1 MKKLTVIIISLV
13 LLFACSK
20 KSDQLARTDLEET
33 MSKSA
38 QSLPVSRVFN
48 GQFQS
53 SIDPDPTIPPTPC
66 SGDLPGLAN
75 PGHFLQGNATH
86 LGQVQWQQSR
96 LQDVSCNLSFATGQL
111 STSISGQFAAAN
123 GDLIYYTGND
133 VLDITNLLTGNPGIP
148 GTIQGTW
155 TITGGT
161 GRFSGASG
169 SFTINGPVDFTTMTF
184 SFEAIGTI
192 TY

>member
-1 MKKLTVIIISLV
+1 MKKLTIIILSAV
-13 LLFACSK
+13 LFNACSK
-20 KSDQLARTDLEET
+20 DSDQSSTSREEVLNQ
-33 MSKSA
+33 SA
-38 QSLPVSRVFN
+38 QASPVTREFR

-53 SIDPDPTIPPTPC
+53 SIDPDPSIPPTPC

-75 PGHFLQGNATH
+75 PGHFLHGNAIH
-86 LGQVQWQQSR
+86 LGEVIWQQSR

-111 STSISGQFAAAN
+111 TTSISGQFAASN

-133 VLDITNLLTGNPGIP
+133 VLDVTNLLTGNTGQP

-161 GRFSGASG
+161 GRFAGATG
-169 SFTINGPVDFTTMTF
+169 SLTISGPVDFTTMTF
-184 SFEAIGTI
+184 SFEAVGTI